1 MLIAIIVSVFVAIQD
16 PIIQKFAVRFAGG
29 FLSEKTGADIKV
41 GRLAVTPDLRIFI
54 DDVTVKDL
62 KNNNL
67 AVIGALRTKIDIGD
81 LLEGKIHL
89 GSVELRNTEA
99 NLIQYEGENQLNF
112 AFLVDAFASDTVK
125 EKESKPMAIVIDR
138 ISLKNVDFVFWNQN
152 KDRPDKTER
161 NLMDYAHLDL
171 DDINLEV
178 RDFSMYGDSI
188 NANIG
193 LLSAKELSGLE
204 LKHLKA
210 DAVICQKGIF
220 LNGLQMETNNSL
232 FDLDLSMLFNGFDD
246 FDSFVDSVVFD
257 ATIHPTD
264 VLLSDIGV
272 FTEVMYKMP
281 DRLQFE
287 GRFTGPIEH
296 FRVDNFKV
304 RFGRSTMIQG
314 NISMHP
320 LDFENGYHTLN
331 IRNMQ
336 FSYDD
341 LANFY
346 IPSNTKTIP
355 MPESLRPMDK
365 GRISL
370 NFKGSYSNFVSD
382 ITLTSGIGDIDASI
396 ARANS
401 AKGDNVFS
409 GFINAERVKAGMVA
423 NASKFVGDLD
433 LNANIMAKF
442 PKNGKPEFRV
452 DGNAYHAELL
462 GNRIDIIKMDGA
474 MQENRFNGN
483 LTVNDNS
490 LYLDFNGMIDF
501 VDPKH
506 PKSDFVA
513 IIRNADLHAL
523 KILNEDSIS
532 QISTKIYVN
541 MTGFDIDNLEGVLHL
556 DSTLYTD
563 SRGQYFMKDFNA
575 SIIDDNLMQ
584 RRIKVNCDFLD
595 FEMAGK
601 VNFAHLMPVLNEF
614 GNSFVNFPIWKGD
627 MEKFQK
633 IREKNDVEQDF
644 IVQLNL
650 KDTKTISRLMM
661 PSLKVAKNTSVNA
674 TFTSQSRILNLTAR
688 SKSIVFGDLTI
699 NDFELPKKT
708 RLCLE

>member
-1 MLIAIIVSVFVAIQD
+1 MFTVLIAIIVSVFVAIQD

-41 GRLAVTPDLRIFI
+41 GRLAVTPDLQ
-54 DDVTVKDL
+54 
-62 KNNNL
+62 
-67 AVIGALRTKIDIGD
+67 
-81 LLEGKIHL
+81 
-89 GSVELRNTEA
+89 LRNTEA

-304 RFGRSTMIQG
+304 RFGI
-314 NISMHP
+314 
-320 LDFENGYHTLN
+320 
-331 IRNMQ
+331 
-336 FSYDD
+336 
-341 LANFY
+341 
-346 IPSNTKTIP
+346 
-355 MPESLRPMDK
+355 
-365 GRISL
+365 
-370 NFKGSYSNFVSD
+370 
-382 ITLTSGIGDIDASI
+382 
-396 ARANS
+396 
-401 AKGDNVFS
+401 
-409 GFINAERVKAGMVA
+409 
-423 NASKFVGDLD
+423 
-433 LNANIMAKF
+433 
-442 PKNGKPEFRV
+442 
-452 DGNAYHAELL
+452 
-462 GNRIDIIKMDGA
+462 
-474 MQENRFNGN
+474 
-483 LTVNDNS
+483 
-490 LYLDFNGMIDF
+490 
-501 VDPKH
+501 
-506 PKSDFVA
+506 
-513 IIRNADLHAL
+513 
-523 KILNEDSIS
+523 
-532 QISTKIYVN
+532 
-541 MTGFDIDNLEGVLHL
+541 
-556 DSTLYTD
+556 
-563 SRGQYFMKDFNA
+563 
-575 SIIDDNLMQ
+575 
-584 RRIKVNCDFLD
+584 
-595 FEMAGK
+595 
-601 VNFAHLMPVLNEF
+601 
-614 GNSFVNFPIWKGD
+614 
-627 MEKFQK
+627 
-633 IREKNDVEQDF
+633 
-644 IVQLNL
+644 
-650 KDTKTISRLMM
+650 
-661 PSLKVAKNTSVNA
+661 
-674 TFTSQSRILNLTAR
+674 
-688 SKSIVFGDLTI
+688 
-699 NDFELPKKT
+699 
-708 RLCLE
+708 